1 MYGTMT
7 TTVIPQKHLMET
19 RQAQRKKLDIHNL
32 IKYLDSKL
40 HSEDQKD
47 ISKMQKMEGRLREKW
62 PNTELFLVRI
72 VLYLDWIQRFT
83 E

>member
-1 MYGTMT
+1 MT

-19 RQAQRKKLDIHNL
+19 RQRKQRKKLDIHNL

-47 ISKMQKMEGRLREKW
+47 ISKMQKMEDRLREK
-62 PNTELFLVRI
+62 
-72 VLYLDWIQRFT
+72 
-83 E
+83 